1 MDLAGIGDGGDLEV
15 ARDDGPVAEDAAQ
28 EGLLDLDR
36 PHLRE
41 PDGGGM
47 TAERPVD
54 DEELLAGEN
63 DAGVIPA
70 PDGGNGPDGGDA
82 EEEGACGGDRPA
94 AEKGRAA
101 EQGDDE
107 SAPERADEHDA
118 VAPRVE
124 VDPLVHGFACFAA
137 RRQTPRM
144 SGTARRAATATL
156 VALSIVVAALAL
168 WKIKAVIAL
177 LFLGFIVA
185 AAMRPGVEWLHR
197 RAHIPRSA
205 GVLIHY
211 LALLGAIALIL
222 WLIVPRALS
231 QVEQAIG
238 TVPTTKTQLQHQT
251 KQSTGIKHDILA
263 AVQKRLKKL
272 PSIGDVLHPLVSA
285 TKTAFEVV
293 IGIFFMFAVGAYWIF
308 ERDRAIALVQSMLP
322 RRHRR
327 VTRDTWVLIDQ
338 KLGGF
343 VRGELLLVV
352 FVAVVLSFAF
362 WLDHEPY
369 WLLIG
374 TAAGIFEVVPVI
386 GPLLIGILAIGVG
399 LTADWQTA
407 LGAGIAVLVLRQ
419 LEDLFVAPRVL
430 GHAVGLSP
438 LVVLVSVTA
447 IGILLGG
454 FYVLLAIP
462 IAAVLST
469 LVDVVLRDVDPAE
482 EDVPPLLFPA
492 AKD

>member
-1 MDLAGIGDGGDLEV
+1 
-15 ARDDGPVAEDAAQ
+15 
-28 EGLLDLDR
+28 
-36 PHLRE
+36 
-41 PDGGGM
+41 
-47 TAERPVD
+47 
-54 DEELLAGEN
+54 
-63 DAGVIPA
+63 
-70 PDGGNGPDGGDA
+70 
-82 EEEGACGGDRPA
+82 
-94 AEKGRAA
+94 
-101 EQGDDE
+101 
-107 SAPERADEHDA
+107 
-118 VAPRVE
+118 
-124 VDPLVHGFACFAA
+124 
-137 RRQTPRM
+137 M

-185 AAMRPGVEWLHR
+185 AAMRPGVEWLNR
-197 RAHIPRSA
+197 RARVPRGA

-211 LALLGAIALIL
+211 CALLGAIALLL

-238 TVPTTKTQLQHQT
+238 TVPTTSSQLRHQA
-251 KQSTGIKHDILA
+251 SHSSGIKHEILV

-272 PSIGDVLHPLVSA
+272 PSIGDIVHPVVSA
-285 TKTAFEVV
+285 TKSAFEIL

-308 ERDRAIALVQSMLP
+308 ERDRAIGLVQSMLP

-327 VTRDTWVLIDQ
+327 VTRDTWLLIDQ

-343 VRGELLLVV
+343 VRGELLLVL

-362 WLDHEPY
+362 WLDGEPY

-374 TAAGIFEVVPVI
+374 AAAGVFEVVPII
-386 GPLLIGILAIGVG
+386 GPLLVGIVAVAVG
-399 LTADWQTA
+399 LTAGWQTA
-407 LGAGIAVLVLRQ
+407 LGAGIAVLALRQ
-419 LEDLFVAPRVL
+419 LEDLFIAPRVL

-447 IGILLGG
+447 IGILFGG

-469 LVDVVLRDVDPAE
+469 LVDVVVRDVDPAE

-492 AKD
+492 KDAEG

>member
-1 MDLAGIGDGGDLEV
+1 MG
-15 ARDDGPVAEDAAQ
+15 
-28 EGLLDLDR
+28 
-36 PHLRE
+36 
-41 PDGGGM
+41 
-47 TAERPVD
+47 
-54 DEELLAGEN
+54 
-63 DAGVIPA
+63 
-70 PDGGNGPDGGDA
+70 
-82 EEEGACGGDRPA
+82 
-94 AEKGRAA
+94 
-101 EQGDDE
+101 
-107 SAPERADEHDA
+107 
-118 VAPRVE
+118 
-124 VDPLVHGFACFAA
+124 
-137 RRQTPRM
+137 
-144 SGTARRAATATL
+144 GTARRAAVATL

-197 RAHIPRSA
+197 SARIPRGF
-205 GVLIHY
+205 GVLLHY
-211 LALLGAIALIL
+211 LALFGAIALVL

-231 QVEQAIG
+231 QIEQAAG
-238 TVPTTKTQLQHQT
+238 SVPTSSSQLTHQA
-251 KQSTGIKHDILA
+251 KRSHGIKHEILVA
-263 AVQKRLKKL
+263 IQKRLKKL
-272 PSIGDVLHPLVSA
+272 PSIGDIVHPVVSV

-308 ERDRAIALVQSMLP
+308 ERDRAISLVQSLLP
-322 RRHRR
+322 RKHRR
-327 VTRDTWVLIDQ
+327 VTRDTWLLIDQ

-343 VRGELLLVV
+343 VRGEVLLIV

-362 WLDHEPY
+362 WLDGLPY

-374 TAAGIFEVVPVI
+374 AAAGLFEIIPVI
-386 GPLLIGILAIGVG
+386 GPLVIGILAVGVG
-399 LTADWQTA
+399 LTASWETA

-419 LEDLFVAPRVL
+419 LEDLFIAPRVL

-462 IAAVLST
+462 IAAVLGT
-469 LVDVVLRDVDPAE
+469 LVDVVLRGTDPAD

-492 AKD
+492 KDVER